1 MRLTANE
8 SKTFQFS
15 FLPWHPDAVLIV
27 KKNKAF
33 DPVNISL
40 LSAVTV
46 MLEPEF
52 ISNLVQKPGFIF
64 Y

>member
-1 MRLTANE
+1 ML
-8 SKTFQFS
+8 
-15 FLPWHPDAVLIV
+15 LVV
-27 KKNKAF
+27 KKNETL
-33 DPVNISL
+33 DLLNISL

-46 MLEPEF
+46 MLELEF